1 MTPIVSLVGQD
12 DRGVTAR
19 SRASADR
26 LQNETLCPCR
36 FARKSAG
43 AAAEPGANRRVV
55 VPMKN
60 NDHELSA
67 RERAQA
73 TEELMLPAAELFG
86 LLMAAVLLLGIVF
99 GLMSPPLPIL

>member
-1 MTPIVSLVGQD
+1 
-12 DRGVTAR
+12 
-19 SRASADR
+19 
-26 LQNETLCPCR
+26 
-36 FARKSAG
+36 
-43 AAAEPGANRRVV
+43 
-55 VPMKN
+55 MKN

-73 TEELMLPAAELFG
+73 IEELMLPAAELFG